1 MSEYDNYQTK
11 LESKREKDRIY
22 QQRRR
27 INESPE
33 EREIRIL
40 KARKV
45 RSERTNTQKNID
57 YIKSKK
63 RKIERKINETPEEKR
78 SMLDRVNYMR
88 NKKLKEETVDQREKR
103 LKAKRNSQAKARKNE
118 IKTGLFFDNN
128 NDEKIISKSRRDYKH
143 YLDNKT
149 VE

>member
-1 MSEYDNYQTK
+1 MSAYDDYQTR
-11 LESKREKDRIY
+11 LENKREKDRIY
-22 QQRRR
+22 QQRKR

-63 RKIERKINETPEEKR
+63 RKMERKINETPEEKR
-78 SMLDRVNYMR
+78 SRLDRVNYMR
-88 NKKLKEETVDQREKR
+88 KKKLEEESVDQREKR
-103 LKAKRNSQAKARKNE
+103 LKAKRASQAKSRKNE
-118 IKTGLFFDNN
+118 IKAGLSCDSN
-128 NDEKIISKSRRDYKH
+128 NDEKIISKSRRDYKR
-143 YLDNKT
+143 YLDNKN